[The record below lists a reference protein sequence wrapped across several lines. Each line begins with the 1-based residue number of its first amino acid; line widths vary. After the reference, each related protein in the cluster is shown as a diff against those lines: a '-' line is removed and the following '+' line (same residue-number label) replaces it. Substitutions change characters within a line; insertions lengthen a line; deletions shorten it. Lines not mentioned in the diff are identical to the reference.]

1 MATVEEARRAAAI
14 VRDAG
19 GRVVGRT
26 RLQKMAFILEAS
38 GLGSG
43 FPFIYKHYGP
53 YSEELS
59 SASRTAAILGLMN
72 ETESPASWGGTFST
86 FEARLPLDPNVPN
99 ARRRVA
105 QETVNADAIELE
117 LAATALY
124 LSLAR
129 MGMSDVWAETARRKP
144 DKAAGGRLDR
154 ARALYERI
162 QQIQTPRAL
171 PQLR

>member
-14 VRDAG
+14 IRDAG

-26 RLQKMAFILEAS
+26 RFQKMAFILEAG
-38 GLGSG
+38 GLGAG

-59 SASRTAAILGLMN
+59 SASRTAAILGLLN

-86 FEARLPLDPNVPN
+86 FEVNAPPDPSIPES
-99 ARRRVA
+99 RRRIA
-105 QETVNADAIELE
+105 QETVSADAIELE

-129 MGMSDVWAETARRKP
+129 KGTSDAWLETARRKP
-144 DKAAGGRLDR
+144 EKSANGRLDR
-154 ARALYERI
+154 ARALYDRI
-162 QQIQTPRAL
+162 RQIPTPTPL
-171 PQLR
+171 PRLS